1 MNLNKDIIPVTY
13 MSGTG
18 GSFLARFITFAKLNS
33 KDILNLSKHGNAH
46 TGYIELPRSVLGPVE
61 DDIIKIEHILN
72 IQPCDGVFP
81 IYYVPV
87 HIVDLQLC
95 MNFFEKAIRITYEK
109 DDIADVAI
117 CYVGKY
123 HVDAIHNESSIF
135 NLNLHS
141 QMMLLKF
148 ANQFSTMKLN
158 SNVLHIS
165 WKEILHY
172 DPNILITKLNNFTQI
187 PKENFNIENLYNW
200 RKATIS
206 CIETLSIAK

>member
-46 TGYIELPRSVLGPVE
+46 TGYIELPCSVLGPGE

-109 DDIADVAI
+109 DDMDNIAI

-123 HVDAIHNESSIF
+123 HIDSIHNEASIF
-135 NLNLHS
+135 NLNLQS

-158 SNVLHIS
+158 LNVLNIS
-165 WKEILHY
+165 WKELVYY
-172 DPNILITKLNNFTQI
+172 DPNILINKLHNFTKI
-187 PKENFNIENLYNW
+187 PLENFNIENLYNW

>member
-46 TGYIELPRSVLGPVE
+46 TGYIELPRSVLGPAE

-123 HVDAIHNESSIF
+123 HVDAIHNESSIS

-141 QMMLLKF
+141 QMLLLKF

-158 SNVLHIS
+158 LNVLNIS
-165 WKEILHY
+165 WKELVHY
-172 DPNILITKLNNFTQI
+172 DPNILINKLHNFTKI
-187 PKENFNIENLYNW
+187 PLENFNIENLYNW